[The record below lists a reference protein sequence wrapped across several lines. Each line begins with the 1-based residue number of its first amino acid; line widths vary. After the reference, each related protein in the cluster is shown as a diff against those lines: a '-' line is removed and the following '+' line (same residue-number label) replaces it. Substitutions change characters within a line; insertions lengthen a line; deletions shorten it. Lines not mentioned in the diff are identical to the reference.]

1 MASEQNLGAGNAGP
15 LSGIRVVDLTS
26 MISGPVATMM
36 LADQGADVI
45 KVEALDGDLVRGA
58 GATRSGITSTFIS
71 SNRSKRGLAVDL
83 KTPEGVEALK
93 KLLQTADVMVQNFRP
108 GAIERMGFGEDVLRE
123 TNKKLIYVSISGFG
137 EEGPYAHKR
146 VYDPIIQGLSGAADI
161 QANRET
167 GRPGMFRIIIADKI
181 SALTAAQAISSAL
194 FHRERKGE
202 GQHIKLS
209 MLDATVA
216 FFWPEGMSGL
226 TFAEKEA
233 DHKKSFSSIDLI
245 YESSDGYITMS
256 TVSDKEWA
264 GFCNAVGRPELVSD
278 ERFATARARRQN
290 IVARREIAGAE
301 IAKRL
306 TQELLQILDAQ
317 DVPCAPILSRQEL
330 LDHPQIEEGG
340 TVSRQQGEGFGEV
353 RQAIPAARFQ
363 LTESTLR
370 LPAPKLGQ
378 HSLEILAELG
388 YSERESHELIDA
400 NIVWQAE

>member
-1 MASEQNLGAGNAGP
+1 MGP
-15 LSGIRVVDLTS
+15 LQGIKVLDLTS
-26 MISGPVATMM
+26 MVSGPVAAMM
-36 LADQGADVI
+36 LGDQGADVI
-45 KVEALDGDLVRGA
+45 KVEPTHGEQLRYLGEKHND
-58 GATRSGITSTFIS
+58 ITPTFYS
-71 SNRSKRGLAVDL
+71 CNRNKKSLAIDL
-83 KTPEGVEALK
+83 KCDAGKAVLW
-93 KLLQTADVMVQNFRP
+93 KLIDDADVLLQNFRP
-108 GAIERMGFGEDVLRE
+108 GAIERMGFSEE
-123 TNKKLIYVSISGFG
+123 TVRQRNEGIIFVSISGFG
-137 EEGPYAHKR
+137 EKGPYAHKR

-278 ERFATARARRQN
+278 ERFATALARRQN
-290 IVARREIAGAE
+290 MAARREIAGAE
-301 IAKRL
+301 IAKRS

-330 LDHPQIEEGG
+330 LGHPQILGGG
-340 TVSRQQGEGFGEV
+340 TVSRQQVEGFGEV

-370 LPAPKLGQ
+370 MPAPKLGQ
-378 HSLEILAELG
+378 HSLEILAALG
-388 YSERESHELIDA
+388 YDEDGSNELIEA
-400 NIVWQAE
+400 KIVLQAE

>member
-1 MASEQNLGAGNAGP
+1 MGP
-15 LSGIRVVDLTS
+15 LQGIKVLDLTS
-26 MISGPVATMM
+26 MVSGPVAAMM
-36 LADQGADVI
+36 LGDQGADVI
-45 KVEALDGDLVRGA
+45 KVEPTHGEQLRYLGEKHND
-58 GATRSGITSTFIS
+58 ITPTFYS
-71 SNRSKRGLAVDL
+71 CNRNKKSLAIDL
-83 KTPEGVEALK
+83 KCDAGKAVLW
-93 KLLQTADVMVQNFRP
+93 KLIDDADVLLQNFRP
-108 GAIERMGFGEDVLRE
+108 GAIERMGFSEE
-123 TNKKLIYVSISGFG
+123 TVRKRNEGIIFVSISGFG
-137 EEGPYAHKR
+137 EKGPYAHKR

-264 GFCNAVGRPELVSD
+264 GFCNAVGRTELVSD
-278 ERFATARARRQN
+278 ERFATALARRQN
-290 IVARREIAGAE
+290 MAARREIAGAE
-301 IAKRL
+301 IAKRS

-330 LDHPQIEEGG
+330 LGHPQILEGG
-340 TVSRQQGEGFGEV
+340 TVSRQQVEGFGEV

-363 LTESTLR
+363 LTDSTLR
-370 LPAPKLGQ
+370 MPAPKLGQ
-378 HSLEILAELG
+378 HSLEILAALG
-388 YSERESHELIDA
+388 YDEDGSNELIEA
-400 NIVWQAE
+400 KIVLQAE

>member
-1 MASEQNLGAGNAGP
+1 MGP
-15 LSGIRVVDLTS
+15 LQGIKVLDLTS
-26 MISGPVATMM
+26 MVSGPVAAMM
-36 LADQGADVI
+36 LGDQGADVI
-45 KVEALDGDLVRGA
+45 KVEPTHGEQLRYLGEKHND
-58 GATRSGITSTFIS
+58 ITPTFYS
-71 SNRSKRGLAVDL
+71 CNRNKKSLAIDL
-83 KTPEGVEALK
+83 KCDAGKAVLW
-93 KLLQTADVMVQNFRP
+93 KLIDDADVLLQNFRP
-108 GAIERMGFGEDVLRE
+108 GAIERMGFSEE
-123 TNKKLIYVSISGFG
+123 TVRQRNEGIIFVSISGFG
-137 EEGPYAHKR
+137 EKGPYAHKR

-278 ERFATARARRQN
+278 ERFATALARRQN
-290 IVARREIAGAE
+290 MAARREIAGAE
-301 IAKRL
+301 IAKRS

-330 LDHPQIEEGG
+330 LGHPQILGGG
-340 TVSRQQGEGFGEV
+340 TVSRQQVEGFVEV

-370 LPAPKLGQ
+370 MPAPKLGQ
-378 HSLEILAELG
+378 HSLEILAALG
-388 YSERESHELIDA
+388 YDEDGSNELIEA
-400 NIVWQAE
+400 KIVLQAE

>member
-1 MASEQNLGAGNAGP
+1 MGP
-15 LSGIRVVDLTS
+15 LQGIKVLDLTS
-26 MISGPVATMM
+26 MVSGPVAAMM
-36 LADQGADVI
+36 LGDQGADVI
-45 KVEALDGDLVRGA
+45 KVEPTHGEQLRYLGEKHND
-58 GATRSGITSTFIS
+58 ITPTFYS
-71 SNRSKRGLAVDL
+71 CNRNKKSLAIDL
-83 KTPEGVEALK
+83 KCDAGKAVLW
-93 KLLQTADVMVQNFRP
+93 KLIDDADVLLQNFRP
-108 GAIERMGFGEDVLRE
+108 GAIERMGFSEE
-123 TNKKLIYVSISGFG
+123 TVRQRNEGIIFVSISGFG
-137 EEGPYAHKR
+137 EKGPYAHKR

-278 ERFATARARRQN
+278 ERFATALARRQN
-290 IVARREIAGAE
+290 MAARREIAGAE
-301 IAKRL
+301 IAKRS

-330 LDHPQIEEGG
+330 LGHPQILGGG
-340 TVSRQQGEGFGEV
+340 TVSRQQVEGFGEV

-370 LPAPKLGQ
+370 MPAPKLGQ
-378 HSLEILAELG
+378 HSLEILAALG
-388 YSERESHELIDA
+388 YDEDDSNELIEA
-400 NIVWQAE
+400 KIVLQAE

>member
-1 MASEQNLGAGNAGP
+1 MGP
-15 LSGIRVVDLTS
+15 LQGIKVLDLTS
-26 MISGPVATMM
+26 MVSGPVAAMM
-36 LADQGADVI
+36 LGDQGADVI
-45 KVEALDGDLVRGA
+45 KVEPTHGEQLRYLGEKHND
-58 GATRSGITSTFIS
+58 ITPTFYS
-71 SNRSKRGLAVDL
+71 CNRNKKSLAIDL
-83 KTPEGVEALK
+83 KCDAGKAVLW
-93 KLLQTADVMVQNFRP
+93 KLIDDADVLLQNFRP
-108 GAIERMGFGEDVLRE
+108 GAIERMGFSEE
-123 TNKKLIYVSISGFG
+123 TVRQRNEGIIFVSISGFG
-137 EEGPYAHKR
+137 EKGPYAHKR

-264 GFCNAVGRPELVSD
+264 GFCNAVGRTELVSD
-278 ERFATARARRQN
+278 ERFATALARRQN
-290 IVARREIAGAE
+290 MAARREIAGAE
-301 IAKRL
+301 IAKRS

-330 LDHPQIEEGG
+330 LGHPQILGSG
-340 TVSRQQGEGFGEV
+340 TVSRQQVEGFGEV

-363 LTESTLR
+363 LTDSTLR
-370 LPAPKLGQ
+370 MPAPKLGQ
-378 HSLEILAELG
+378 HSLEILAALG
-388 YSERESHELIDA
+388 YDEDDSNELIEA
-400 NIVWQAE
+400 KIVLQAE

>member
-1 MASEQNLGAGNAGP
+1 MGP
-15 LSGIRVVDLTS
+15 LQGIKVLDLTS
-26 MISGPVATMM
+26 MVSGPVAAMM
-36 LADQGADVI
+36 LGDQGADVI
-45 KVEALDGDLVRGA
+45 KVEPTHGEQLRYLGEKHND
-58 GATRSGITSTFIS
+58 ITPTFYS
-71 SNRSKRGLAVDL
+71 CNRNKKSLAIDL
-83 KTPEGVEALK
+83 KSDAGKEVLW
-93 KLLQTADVMVQNFRP
+93 KLIDDADVLLQNFRP
-108 GAIERMGFGEDVLRE
+108 GAIERMGFSEEVVRKRNAG
-123 TNKKLIYVSISGFG
+123 IIFVSISGFG

-226 TFAEKEA
+226 TFAEQEA

-264 GFCNAVGRPELVSD
+264 GFCTAVGRPELVND

-290 IVARREIAGAE
+290 IIARREIAGAE
-301 IAKRL
+301 IVKRP

-340 TVSRQQGEGFGEV
+340 TVSRQQVEGFGEV

>member
-1 MASEQNLGAGNAGP
+1 MGP
-15 LSGIRVVDLTS
+15 LQGIKVLDLTS
-26 MISGPVATMM
+26 MVSGPVAAMM
-36 LADQGADVI
+36 LGDQGADVI
-45 KVEALDGDLVRGA
+45 KVEPTHGEQLRYLGEKHND
-58 GATRSGITSTFIS
+58 ITPTFYS
-71 SNRSKRGLAVDL
+71 CNRNKKSLAIDL
-83 KTPEGVEALK
+83 KSVAGKEVLW
-93 KLLQTADVMVQNFRP
+93 KLIDDADVLLQNFRP
-108 GAIERMGFGEDVLRE
+108 GAIERMGFSEEVVRKRNAG
-123 TNKKLIYVSISGFG
+123 IIFVSISGFG

-264 GFCNAVGRPELVSD
+264 GFCTAVGRPELVND

-301 IAKRL
+301 IVKRP

-330 LDHPQIEEGG
+330 LDHPQIEESG
-340 TVSRQQGEGFGEV
+340 TISRQQVGGFGEV

-388 YSERESHELIDA
+388 YGERESKELIDA
-400 NIVWQAE
+400 NIVRQAE

>member
-1 MASEQNLGAGNAGP
+1 MGP
-15 LSGIRVVDLTS
+15 LQGIKVLDLTS
-26 MISGPVATMM
+26 MVSGPVAAMM
-36 LADQGADVI
+36 LGDQGADVI
-45 KVEALDGDLVRGA
+45 KVEPTHGEQLRYLGEKHND
-58 GATRSGITSTFIS
+58 ITPTFYS
-71 SNRSKRGLAVDL
+71 CNRNKKSLAIDL
-83 KTPEGVEALK
+83 KSDAGKEVLW
-93 KLLQTADVMVQNFRP
+93 KLIDDADVLLQNFRP
-108 GAIERMGFGEDVLRE
+108 GAIERMGFSEEVVRKRNAG
-123 TNKKLIYVSISGFG
+123 IIFVSISGFG

-264 GFCNAVGRPELVSD
+264 GFCTAVGRPELVDD

-290 IVARREIAGAE
+290 IIARREIAGAE
-301 IAKRL
+301 IVKRP

-330 LDHPQIEEGG
+330 LDHPQIEESG
-340 TVSRQQGEGFGEV
+340 TISRQQVGGFGEV

-388 YSERESHELIDA
+388 YSAREGKELIDA
-400 NIVWQAE
+400 NIVRQAE

>member
-1 MASEQNLGAGNAGP
+1 MGP
-15 LSGIRVVDLTS
+15 LQGIKVLDLTS
-26 MISGPVATMM
+26 MVSGPVAAMM
-36 LADQGADVI
+36 LGDQGADVI
-45 KVEALDGDLVRGA
+45 KVEPTHGEQLRYLGEKHND
-58 GATRSGITSTFIS
+58 ITPTFYS
-71 SNRSKRGLAVDL
+71 CNRNKKSLAIDL
-83 KTPEGVEALK
+83 KSDAGKEVLW
-93 KLLQTADVMVQNFRP
+93 KLIDDADVLLQNFRP
-108 GAIERMGFGEDVLRE
+108 GAIERMGFSEEVVRKRNAG
-123 TNKKLIYVSISGFG
+123 IIFVSISGFG

-264 GFCNAVGRPELVSD
+264 GFCTAVGRPELVND

-301 IAKRL
+301 IVKRP

-330 LDHPQIEEGG
+330 LDHPQIEESG
-340 TVSRQQGEGFGEV
+340 TVSRQQVEGFGEV

-388 YSERESHELIDA
+388 FGERESKELIDA
-400 NIVWQAE
+400 NIVRQAE

>member
-1 MASEQNLGAGNAGP
+1 MGP
-15 LSGIRVVDLTS
+15 LQGIKVLDLTS
-26 MISGPVATMM
+26 MVSGPVAAMM
-36 LADQGADVI
+36 LGDQGADVI
-45 KVEALDGDLVRGA
+45 KVEPTHGEQLRYLGEKHND
-58 GATRSGITSTFIS
+58 ITPTFYS
-71 SNRSKRGLAVDL
+71 CNRNKKSLAIDL
-83 KTPEGVEALK
+83 KSDAGKEVLW
-93 KLLQTADVMVQNFRP
+93 KLIDDADVLLQNFRP
-108 GAIERMGFGEDVLRE
+108 GAIERMGFSEEVVRKRNAG
-123 TNKKLIYVSISGFG
+123 IIFVSISGFG

-264 GFCNAVGRPELVSD
+264 GFCTAVGRPELVDD

-290 IVARREIAGAE
+290 IIARREIAGAE
-301 IAKRL
+301 IVKRP

-340 TVSRQQGEGFGEV
+340 TVSRQQVEGFGEV

-388 YSERESHELIDA
+388 YDERESKEFIDA
-400 NIVWQAE
+400 NIVRQAKG

>member
-1 MASEQNLGAGNAGP
+1 MGP
-15 LSGIRVVDLTS
+15 LQGIKVLDLTS
-26 MISGPVATMM
+26 MVSGPVAAMM
-36 LADQGADVI
+36 LGDQGADVI
-45 KVEALDGDLVRGA
+45 KVEPTHGEQLRYLGEKHND
-58 GATRSGITSTFIS
+58 ITPTFYS
-71 SNRSKRGLAVDL
+71 CNRNKKSLAIDL
-83 KTPEGVEALK
+83 KCDAGKAVLW
-93 KLLQTADVMVQNFRP
+93 KLIDDADVLLQNFRP
-108 GAIERMGFGEDVLRE
+108 GAIERMGFSEE
-123 TNKKLIYVSISGFG
+123 TVRQRNEGIIFVSISGFG
-137 EEGPYAHKR
+137 EKGPYAHKR

-278 ERFATARARRQN
+278 ERFATALARRQN
-290 IVARREIAGAE
+290 MAARREIAGAE
-301 IAKRL
+301 IAKRS

-330 LDHPQIEEGG
+330 LGHPQILGGG
-340 TVSRQQGEGFGEV
+340 TVSRQQVEGFGEV

-363 LTESTLR
+363 LTDSTLR
-370 LPAPKLGQ
+370 MPAPKLGQ
-378 HSLEILAELG
+378 HSLEILAALG
-388 YSERESHELIDA
+388 YDEDGSNELIEA
-400 NIVWQAE
+400 KIVLQAE

>member
-1 MASEQNLGAGNAGP
+1 MGP
-15 LSGIRVVDLTS
+15 LQGIKVLDLTS
-26 MISGPVATMM
+26 MVSGPVAAMM
-36 LADQGADVI
+36 LGDQGADVI
-45 KVEALDGDLVRGA
+45 KVEPTHGEQLRYLGEKHND
-58 GATRSGITSTFIS
+58 ITPTFYS
-71 SNRSKRGLAVDL
+71 CNRNKKSLAIDL
-83 KTPEGVEALK
+83 KSDAGKEVLW
-93 KLLQTADVMVQNFRP
+93 KLIDDADVLLQNFRP
-108 GAIERMGFGEDVLRE
+108 GAIERMGFSEEVVRKRNAG
-123 TNKKLIYVSISGFG
+123 IIFVSISGFG

-264 GFCNAVGRPELVSD
+264 GFCTAVGRPELVND

-290 IVARREIAGAE
+290 IIARREIAGAE
-301 IAKRL
+301 IVKRP

-330 LDHPQIEEGG
+330 LDHPQIEESG
-340 TVSRQQGEGFGEV
+340 TVSRQQVEGFGEV

-388 YSERESHELIDA
+388 YGERESKEFIDA
-400 NIVWQAE
+400 NIVRQAKG

>member
-1 MASEQNLGAGNAGP
+1 MGP
-15 LSGIRVVDLTS
+15 LQGIKVLDLTS
-26 MISGPVATMM
+26 MVSGPVAAMM
-36 LADQGADVI
+36 LGDQGADVI
-45 KVEALDGDLVRGA
+45 KVEPTHGEQLRYLGEKHND
-58 GATRSGITSTFIS
+58 ITPTFYS
-71 SNRSKRGLAVDL
+71 CNRNKKSLAIDL
-83 KTPEGVEALK
+83 KSDAGKEVLW
-93 KLLQTADVMVQNFRP
+93 KLIDDADVLLQNFRP
-108 GAIERMGFGEDVLRE
+108 GAIERMGFSEEVVRKRNAG
-123 TNKKLIYVSISGFG
+123 IIFVSISGFG

-264 GFCNAVGRPELVSD
+264 GFCTAVGRPELVND

-301 IAKRL
+301 IVKRP

-330 LDHPQIEEGG
+330 LDHPQIEESG
-340 TVSRQQGEGFGEV
+340 TVSRQQVEGFGEV

-388 YSERESHELIDA
+388 YGERESKELIDA
-400 NIVWQAE
+400 NIVRQAKG

>member
-1 MASEQNLGAGNAGP
+1 MGP
-15 LSGIRVVDLTS
+15 LQGIKVLDLTS
-26 MISGPVATMM
+26 MVSGPVAAMM
-36 LADQGADVI
+36 LGDQGADVI
-45 KVEALDGDLVRGA
+45 KVEPTHGEQLRYLGEKHND
-58 GATRSGITSTFIS
+58 ITPTFYS
-71 SNRSKRGLAVDL
+71 CNRNKKSLAIDL
-83 KTPEGVEALK
+83 KSDAGKEVLW
-93 KLLQTADVMVQNFRP
+93 KLIDDADVLLQNFRP
-108 GAIERMGFGEDVLRE
+108 GAIERMGFSEEVVRKRNAG
-123 TNKKLIYVSISGFG
+123 IIFVSISGFG
-137 EEGPYAHKR
+137 EKGPYAHKR

-264 GFCNAVGRPELVSD
+264 GFCTAVGRPELVDD

-290 IVARREIAGAE
+290 IIARREIAGAE
-301 IAKRL
+301 IVKRP

-330 LDHPQIEEGG
+330 LDHPQIEESG
-340 TVSRQQGEGFGEV
+340 TISRQQVGGFGEV

-388 YSERESHELIDA
+388 YDERESKEFIDA
-400 NIVWQAE
+400 NIVRQAKG

>member
-1 MASEQNLGAGNAGP
+1 MGP
-15 LSGIRVVDLTS
+15 LQGIKVLDLTS
-26 MISGPVATMM
+26 MVSGPVAAMM
-36 LADQGADVI
+36 LGDQGADVI
-45 KVEALDGDLVRGA
+45 KVEPTHGEQLRYLGEKHND
-58 GATRSGITSTFIS
+58 ITPTFYS
-71 SNRSKRGLAVDL
+71 CNRNKKSLAIDL
-83 KTPEGVEALK
+83 KSDAGKEVLW
-93 KLLQTADVMVQNFRP
+93 KLIDDADVLLQNFRP
-108 GAIERMGFGEDVLRE
+108 GAIERMGFSEEVVRKRNAG
-123 TNKKLIYVSISGFG
+123 IIFVSISGFG

-264 GFCNAVGRPELVSD
+264 GFCTAVGRPELVND

-301 IAKRL
+301 IVKRP

-340 TVSRQQGEGFGEV
+340 TVSRQQVEGFGEV

>member
-1 MASEQNLGAGNAGP
+1 MGP
-15 LSGIRVVDLTS
+15 LQGIKVLDLTS
-26 MISGPVATMM
+26 MVSGPVAAMM
-36 LADQGADVI
+36 LGDQGADVI
-45 KVEALDGDLVRGA
+45 KVEPTHGEQLRYLGDKHND
-58 GATRSGITSTFIS
+58 ITPTFYS
-71 SNRSKRGLAVDL
+71 CNRNKKSLAIDL
-83 KTPEGVEALK
+83 KSDAGK
-93 KLLQTADVMVQNFRP
+93 KVLWKLIDDADVLLQNFRP
-108 GAIERMGFGEDVLRE
+108 GAIERMGFSEEVVRKRNAG
-123 TNKKLIYVSISGFG
+123 IIFVSISGFG

-264 GFCNAVGRPELVSD
+264 GFCTAVGRPELVND

-301 IAKRL
+301 IVKRP

-330 LDHPQIEEGG
+330 LDHPQIEESG
-340 TVSRQQGEGFGEV
+340 TVSRQQVEGFGEV

-388 YSERESHELIDA
+388 YGDRESKELIDA
-400 NIVWQAE
+400 NIVRQAE

>member
-1 MASEQNLGAGNAGP
+1 MGP
-15 LSGIRVVDLTS
+15 LQGIKVLDLTS
-26 MISGPVATMM
+26 MVSGPVAAMM
-36 LADQGADVI
+36 LGDQGADVI
-45 KVEALDGDLVRGA
+45 KVEPTHGEQLRYLGEKHND
-58 GATRSGITSTFIS
+58 ITPTFYS
-71 SNRSKRGLAVDL
+71 CNRNKKSLAIDL
-83 KTPEGVEALK
+83 KCDAGKAILW
-93 KLLQTADVMVQNFRP
+93 KLIDDADVLLQNFRP
-108 GAIERMGFGEDVLRE
+108 GAIERMGFSEE
-123 TNKKLIYVSISGFG
+123 TVRQRNEGIIFVSISGFG
-137 EEGPYAHKR
+137 EKGPYAHKR

-264 GFCNAVGRPELVSD
+264 GFCNAVGRTELVSD
-278 ERFATARARRQN
+278 ERFATALARRQN
-290 IVARREIAGAE
+290 MAARREIAGAE
-301 IAKRL
+301 IAKRS

-330 LDHPQIEEGG
+330 LGHPQILEGG
-340 TVSRQQGEGFGEV
+340 TVSRQQVEGFGEV

-363 LTESTLR
+363 LTDSTLR
-370 LPAPKLGQ
+370 MPAPKLGQ
-378 HSLEILAELG
+378 HSLEILAALG
-388 YSERESHELIDA
+388 YDEDGSNELIEA
-400 NIVWQAE
+400 KIVLQAE

>member
-1 MASEQNLGAGNAGP
+1 MGP
-15 LSGIRVVDLTS
+15 LQGIKVLDLTS
-26 MISGPVATMM
+26 MVSGPVAAMM
-36 LADQGADVI
+36 LGDQGADVI
-45 KVEALDGDLVRGA
+45 KVEPTHGEQLRYLGEKHND
-58 GATRSGITSTFIS
+58 ITPTFYS
-71 SNRSKRGLAVDL
+71 CNRNKKSLAIDL
-83 KTPEGVEALK
+83 KSDAGKEVLW
-93 KLLQTADVMVQNFRP
+93 KLIDDADVLLQNFRP
-108 GAIERMGFGEDVLRE
+108 GAIERMGFSEEVVRKRNAG
-123 TNKKLIYVSISGFG
+123 IIFVSISGFG

-264 GFCNAVGRPELVSD
+264 GFCTAVGRPELVND

-290 IVARREIAGAE
+290 IIARREIAGAE
-301 IAKRL
+301 IVKRP

-330 LDHPQIEEGG
+330 LDHPQIEESG
-340 TVSRQQGEGFGEV
+340 TVSRQQVEGFGEV

-388 YSERESHELIDA
+388 YDERESKEFIDA
-400 NIVWQAE
+400 NIVRQAKG

>member
-1 MASEQNLGAGNAGP
+1 
-15 LSGIRVVDLTS
+15 
-26 MISGPVATMM
+26 MM
-36 LADQGADVI
+36 LGDQGADVI
-45 KVEALDGDLVRGA
+45 KVEPTHGEQLRYLGEKHND
-58 GATRSGITSTFIS
+58 ITPTFYS
-71 SNRSKRGLAVDL
+71 CNRNKKSLAIDL
-83 KTPEGVEALK
+83 KCDAGKAVLW
-93 KLLQTADVMVQNFRP
+93 KLIDDADVLLQNFRP
-108 GAIERMGFGEDVLRE
+108 GAIERMGFSEE
-123 TNKKLIYVSISGFG
+123 TVRQRNEGIIFVSISGFG
-137 EEGPYAHKR
+137 EKGPYAHKR

-264 GFCNAVGRPELVSD
+264 GFCNAVGRTELVSD
-278 ERFATARARRQN
+278 ERFATALARRQN
-290 IVARREIAGAE
+290 MAARREIAGAE
-301 IAKRL
+301 IAKRS

-330 LDHPQIEEGG
+330 LGHPQILEGG
-340 TVSRQQGEGFGEV
+340 TVSRQQVEGFGEV
-353 RQAIPAARFQ
+353 RQAFPAARFQ
-363 LTESTLR
+363 LTDSTLR
-370 LPAPKLGQ
+370 MPAPKLGQ
-378 HSLEILAELG
+378 HSLEILAALG
-388 YSERESHELIDA
+388 YDEDGSNELIEA
-400 NIVWQAE
+400 KIVLQAE

>member
-1 MASEQNLGAGNAGP
+1 MGP
-15 LSGIRVVDLTS
+15 LQGIKVLDLTS
-26 MISGPVATMM
+26 MVSGPVAAMI
-36 LADQGADVI
+36 LGDQGADVI
-45 KVEALDGDLVRGA
+45 KVEPTHGEQLRYLGEKHND
-58 GATRSGITSTFIS
+58 ITPTFYS
-71 SNRSKRGLAVDL
+71 CNRNKKSLAIDL
-83 KTPEGVEALK
+83 KSDAGKEVLW
-93 KLLQTADVMVQNFRP
+93 KLIDDADVLLQNFRP
-108 GAIERMGFGEDVLRE
+108 GAIERMGFSEEVVRKRNAG
-123 TNKKLIYVSISGFG
+123 IIFVSISGFG
-137 EEGPYAHKR
+137 EKGPYAHKR

-264 GFCNAVGRPELVSD
+264 GFCTAVGRPELVND

-301 IAKRL
+301 IAKRP

-330 LDHPQIEEGG
+330 LDHPQIEESG
-340 TVSRQQGEGFGEV
+340 TVSRQQVEGFGEV

-388 YSERESHELIDA
+388 YGERESKELIDA
-400 NIVWQAE
+400 SIVRQAKG

>member
-1 MASEQNLGAGNAGP
+1 MGP
-15 LSGIRVVDLTS
+15 LQGIKVLDLTS
-26 MISGPVATMM
+26 MVSGPVAAMI
-36 LADQGADVI
+36 LGDQGADVI
-45 KVEALDGDLVRGA
+45 KVEPTHGEQLRYLGEKHND
-58 GATRSGITSTFIS
+58 ITPTFYS
-71 SNRSKRGLAVDL
+71 CNRNKKSLAIDL
-83 KTPEGVEALK
+83 KSDAGKEVLW
-93 KLLQTADVMVQNFRP
+93 KLIDDADVLLQNFRP
-108 GAIERMGFGEDVLRE
+108 GAIERMGFSEEVVRKRNAG
-123 TNKKLIYVSISGFG
+123 IIFVSISGFG
-137 EEGPYAHKR
+137 EKGPYAHKR

-264 GFCNAVGRPELVSD
+264 GFCTAVGRPELVND

-301 IAKRL
+301 IVKRP

-330 LDHPQIEEGG
+330 LDHPQIEESG
-340 TVSRQQGEGFGEV
+340 TVSRQQVEGFGEV

-388 YSERESHELIDA
+388 YGERESKELIDA
-400 NIVWQAE
+400 NIVRQAE